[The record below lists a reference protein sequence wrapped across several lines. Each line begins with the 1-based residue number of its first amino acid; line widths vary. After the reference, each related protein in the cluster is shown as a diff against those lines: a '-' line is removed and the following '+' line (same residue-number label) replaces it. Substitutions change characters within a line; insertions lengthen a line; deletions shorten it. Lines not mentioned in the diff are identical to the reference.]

1 MHILTNQKARITS
14 RRSFNKNFSI
24 KQIYVGI
31 HAINV
36 QFKKKITIKKAQFN
50 PKWYLAKVI
59 VASLVYDSL
68 N

>member
-1 MHILTNQKARITS
+1 M
-14 RRSFNKNFSI
+14 FNLK
-24 KQIYVGI
+24 
-31 HAINV
+31 
-36 QFKKKITIKKAQFN
+36 TIKKAQFN